1 MKSIKFKIWLNEVMS
16 QGGVQ
21 PEKEKPL
28 LTAMPTYHGAGS
40 SELPPTKKIK
50 KTKNSLNDLPWI

>member
-1 MKSIKFKIWLNEVMS
+1 MS